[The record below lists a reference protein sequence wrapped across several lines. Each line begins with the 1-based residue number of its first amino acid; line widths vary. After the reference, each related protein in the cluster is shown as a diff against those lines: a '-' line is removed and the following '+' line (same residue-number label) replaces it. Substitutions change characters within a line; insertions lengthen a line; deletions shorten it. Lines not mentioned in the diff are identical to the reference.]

1 MRVRIDQ
8 ARKDTAARGVDQVA
22 IQLDRPLEV
31 GIAAY
36 PDHPRVARGDGAVP
50 DPPQGI
56 AIARH
61 HGAQQPRVSEDEIGL
76 DHSARSMPCA
86 RANST
91 AVS

>member
-8 ARKDTAARGVDQVA
+8 AGKDTAARDVDQVA
-22 IQLDRPLEV
+22 IEFDRRLEV
-31 GIAAY
+31 GIAAH
-36 PDHPRVARGDGAVP
+36 PDHPPIARRDRAVP
-50 DPPQGI
+50 DPSQGI

-61 HGAQQPRVSEDEIGL
+61 HGAEQPRVSDDEIGL

-86 RANST
+86 RAKSM